1 MIIELPQV
9 GESVT
14 EGTIT
19 QWLKRVGDRVEKYD
33 ALVEVLTDKVS
44 MEVPSPVA
52 GVITELLAEEG
63 QTLPMG
69 APIAAIQTSD
79 VVDAPSP
86 LPAQP
91 AQDKPATQDAPD
103 APETAPSDAP
113 ETAPSDAPETA
124 PSDAIGRTGV
134 LLKDVAPVG
143 PTGSGATESRAAPNT
158 APAQAGAQAATPEP
172 APAQSTPPADRRRRY
187 SPAVMRLAEQH
198 GVDLAQVSGTGMGG
212 RITRKD
218 VLAYIDAAEHQQS
231 QAPQSTPEIAAQPQ
245 PTPDTAAPQPA
256 AAAAD
261 EERVPLT
268 PVRRMIAANMTR
280 SATEIPAAWSIT
292 EVDVSGLVRRRDA
305 VKDEFLQR
313 EGYPIT
319 YLHFIVKAVAAS
331 LKENPL
337 LNSSWDGDAILLKK
351 RINIGIAVAA
361 PDGLVVPVIHDAD
374 ALSVSGIARC
384 AAALTQRARQG
395 NLSVNEVHGGTF
407 TLNNTG
413 ALGSVASQPIIN
425 HPQAAILTTEAI
437 VKRPVVTGDAIAI
450 RSMMNIC
457 LTFDH
462 RIMDGAEASAFATAV
477 KRRLEAI
484 GDEAVIY

>member
-33 ALVEVLTDKVS
+33 PLVEVLTDKVS

-52 GVITELLAEEG
+52 GVITEILAEEG

-79 VVDAPSP
+79 VAADAPTPDQPTPAAPASP
-86 LPAQP
+86 A
-91 AQDKPATQDAPD
+91 
-103 APETAPSDAP
+103 APSD
-113 ETAPSDAPETA
+113 T
-124 PSDAIGRTGV
+124 IGRTGV

-143 PTGSGATESRAAPNT
+143 PTGSGATESR
-158 APAQAGAQAATPEP
+158 PAPEP
-172 APAQSTPPADRRRRY
+172 APAVSHDAAPETPQVIAQAPPPADRRRRY

-218 VLAYIDAAEHQQS
+218 VLAHIDAAEP
-231 QAPQSTPEIAAQPQ
+231 PQPSQPQ
-245 PTPDTAAPQPA
+245 APA
-256 AAAAD
+256 AAAPPPADDD

-280 SATEIPAAWSIT
+280 SAAQIPAAWSIT

-305 VKDEFLQR
+305 VKDEFLRR

-361 PDGLVVPVIHDAD
+361 PDGLVVPVIRDAD
-374 ALSVSGIARC
+374 ALSVAGIAHR
-384 AAALTQRARQG
+384 AADLTRRARQSK
-395 NLSVNEVHGGTF
+395 LSVDDVQGGTF

-413 ALGSVASQPIIN
+413 ALGSIASQPIIN

-437 VKRPVVTGDAIAI
+437 VKRPVAIGDAIAI

-462 RIMDGAEASAFATAV
+462 RIMDGAEASAFANAV

-484 GDEAVIY
+484 GDDAVIY

>member
-52 GVITELLAEEG
+52 GVITEILAEEG

-69 APIAAIQTSD
+69 APIAAIQTSGTA
-79 VVDAPSP
+79 DAAP
-86 LPAQP
+86 PAQP
-91 AQDKPATQDAPD
+91 AP
-103 APETAPSDAP
+103 TAPSSPLDASP
-113 ETAPSDAPETA
+113 NA

-143 PTGSGATESRAAPNT
+143 PTGSGAIESRAAPET
-158 APAQAGAQAATPEP
+158 PQAVPQDATPETP
-172 APAQSTPPADRRRRY
+172 QAVAQDTAPADRRRRY
-187 SPAVMRLAEQH
+187 SPAVMRLAERH
-198 GVDLAQVSGTGMGG
+198 GVDLAQVVGTGMGG

-218 VLAYIDAAEHQQS
+218 VLAYIDAAAQTHP
-231 QAPQSTPEIAAQPQ
+231 QALPPAPEAAAP
-245 PTPDTAAPQPA
+245 PESAAPQPA
-256 AAAAD
+256 ALAND

-280 SATEIPAAWSIT
+280 SAAEIPAAWSIT
-292 EVDVSGLVRRRDA
+292 EVDVSGLARRREA
-305 VKDEFLQR
+305 VKDAFLRR

-361 PDGLVVPVIHDAD
+361 PDGLVVPVIRDAD
-374 ALSVSGIARC
+374 ALSVAGIARR
-384 AAALTQRARQG
+384 AADLTQRARQG
-395 NLSVNEVHGGTF
+395 NLSVDDVQGGTF

-462 RIMDGAEASAFATAV
+462 RIMDGAEASAFANAV

-484 GDEAVIY
+484 DNEAVIY